1 MKITKICYD
10 TDSVTLGH
18 APMQTH
24 KRTNMPARQT
34 TPQDIAV
41 VSKYLCA
48 YAFMSVCHKCTAIRN
63 LADAHV
69 KYVVYDIQY
78 KQQEWQQFA
87 NAHIFIN
94 FFFFFNFLISL
105 IFHYSLYLLLS
116 YCWCI
121 YFYVDIC
128 VVAFVFPIIVFI
140 FCLSWSVANLI
151 SSTACSTLQIV
162 KNVES
167 VESKPK

>member
-41 VSKYLCA
+41 VSKCLCA

-78 KQQEWQQFA
+78 KQQRMAAICQCA
-87 NAHIFIN
+87 YCYK
-94 FFFFFNFLISL
+94 FFFFNF
-105 IFHYSLYLLLS
+105 FYFTYFPLLLILIIILLLMHIFL
-116 YCWCI
+116 CWYMCCGFCFSHYRA
-121 YFYVDIC
+121 YFLPLLVC
-128 VVAFVFPIIVFI
+128 CQFNFVHCMFHATNRQK
-140 FCLSWSVANLI
+140 CRI
-151 SSTACSTLQIV
+151 SRI
-162 KNVES
+162 
-167 VESKPK
+167 

>member
-41 VSKYLCA
+41 VSKCLCA

-78 KQQEWQQFA
+78 KQQRMAAICQCA
-87 NAHIFIN
+87 YCYK
-94 FFFFFNFLISL
+94 FFFFNF
-105 IFHYSLYLLLS
+105 FYFTYFPLLL
-116 YCWCI
+116 I
-121 YFYVDIC
+121 L
-128 VVAFVFPIIVFI
+128 IIILLLMHI
-140 FCLSWSVANLI
+140 FLC
-151 SSTACSTLQIV
+151 
-162 KNVES
+162 
-167 VESKPK
+167 